1 MYPTPNPPET
11 HAGQVSLNFCPN
23 CGSRLAPVGGDGA
36 PPGTP
41 VRRKPPNFCAHC
53 GYQLTPSPPPG
64 SFALPPAYGL
74 DTLIEATL
82 IARTTL
88 DPSRGSEDAEQ
99 RMNVTLMGVSR
110 TLMGASRS
118 EIDPQGLS
126 RTLMG
131 APRSDINPWGA
142 YAPDAVRIQ
151 RDREDDYDF
160 EFNPHFLL
168 PSHRSGS
175 REVTRVPLSTGLFLV
190 LAALIGLVVAIFLI
204 VNR

>member
-1 MYPTPNPPET
+1 M
-11 HAGQVSLNFCPN
+11 
-23 CGSRLAPVGGDGA
+23 
-36 PPGTP
+36 
-41 VRRKPPNFCAHC
+41 PNFCAHC

-82 IARTTL
+82 VARSTF

-110 TLMGASRS
+110 TLMGAPRS
-118 EIDPQGLS
+118 EIDPHGVS

-131 APRSDINPWGA
+131 APRSEVYPWGA
-142 YAPDAVRIQ
+142 YAPQDSVRLQ
-151 RDREDDYDF
+151 RDRDDDRDF
-160 EFNPHFLL
+160 EFNPDFLL
-168 PSHRSGS
+168 PSNRHRG

-190 LAALIGLVVAIFLI
+190 LTALIGLVVAIFLL